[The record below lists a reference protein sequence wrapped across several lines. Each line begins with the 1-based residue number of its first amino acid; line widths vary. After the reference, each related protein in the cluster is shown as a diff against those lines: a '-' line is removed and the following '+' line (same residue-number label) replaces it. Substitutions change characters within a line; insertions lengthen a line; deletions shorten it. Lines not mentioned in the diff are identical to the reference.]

1 MAGLPDPRRR
11 RAERY
16 GRRAELLACLLLV
29 CQGFRILARR
39 VRGPGGEID
48 ILARRG
54 RLLVACEVKA
64 RRIGQDE
71 LVAPRQWRRIAA
83 ALDGHVAR
91 ARQLEG
97 CDRRFDLIEIV
108 AGRLPR
114 HHRDVW
120 RP

>member
-1 MAGLPDPRRR
+1 MARPTDPARR

-16 GRRAELLACLLLV
+16 GRWGETLAVLLLA
-29 CQGFRILARR
+29 CQGFRIVARR
-39 VRGPGGEID
+39 CRTPAGEID
-48 ILARRG
+48 IVARRG

-64 RRIGQDE
+64 RQRGETE

-83 ALDGHVAR
+83 ALDAHVAR
-91 ARQLEG
+91 HPELAG
-97 CDRRFDLIEIV
+97 CDRRFDLVEIV

-114 HHRDVW
+114 HGRDVW

>member
-1 MAGLPDPRRR
+1 MARPADPARR

-16 GRRAELLACLLLV
+16 GRRAETLAGLLLMA
-29 CQGFRILARR
+29 QGFRILERR
-39 VRGPGGEID
+39 LRGPGGEID

-54 RLLVACEVKA
+54 KLLVACEVKA
-64 RRIGQDE
+64 RRRDEAE
-71 LVAPRQWRRIAA
+71 LVAPRQWQRIAA
-83 ALDGHVAR
+83 ALDGYVAR
-91 ARQLEG
+91 RAQLAG

-108 AGRLPR
+108 AGHLPR